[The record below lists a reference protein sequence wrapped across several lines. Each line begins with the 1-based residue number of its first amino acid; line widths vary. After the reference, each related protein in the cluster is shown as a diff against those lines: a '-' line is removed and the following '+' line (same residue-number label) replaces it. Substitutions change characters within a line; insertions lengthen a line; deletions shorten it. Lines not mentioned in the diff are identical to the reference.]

1 MALRIAPLG
10 VDNVFFRV
18 TDLDAAI
25 AFYEG
30 CGLRLKFRVDAKN
43 MALFSIGEE
52 APGLVLSSDQ
62 GTAAGRLWLEVAD
75 ARLVAEALSFSGM
88 TTRLFDTATGL
99 TCEVTDPDGNVLG
112 FADYRHRP
120 ELARGAN

>member
-1 MALRIAPLG
+1 MAPRIAPLG
-10 VDNVFFRV
+10 IDNVFFRV
-18 TDLDAAI
+18 ADLDRAI

-43 MALFSIGEE
+43 MALFSIGDEG
-52 APGLVLSSDQ
+52 PGLVLSRDQ
-62 GTAAGRLWLEVAD
+62 GPQGGRLWVEVAD
-75 ARLVAEALSFSGM
+75 ARAVADALSLSGM
-88 TTRLFDTATGL
+88 VTRLFDTATGL

-112 FADYRHRP
+112 FADYCHRP